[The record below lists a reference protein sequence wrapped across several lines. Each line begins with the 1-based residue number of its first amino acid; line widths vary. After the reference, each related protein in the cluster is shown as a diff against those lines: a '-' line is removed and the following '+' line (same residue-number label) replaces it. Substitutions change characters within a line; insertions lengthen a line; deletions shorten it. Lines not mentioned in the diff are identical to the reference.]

1 MKSIFTIAVATA
13 SFFATSLGAN
23 AASFSKVADDNLFN
37 ALKPDLAFVAEGRMG
52 NNAMNGTHELN
63 FHGANPSNESQTQDE
78 TNFVWSNG
86 ETYDFELRYTASSGL
101 TKFFINEVE
110 QLSYNFSGP
119 FSDIFIRT
127 RATKDGS
134 SINVNNIFLNGEFL
148 DGASSTV
155 AEGGGAWA
163 DSMDY
168 LRITGLSADEDFTLT
183 GNSTMSWGDIVP
195 NNSNLAFQIKVADI
209 ESVSTPEPTVIFG
222 LGLVSASMTLLR
234 RRQKGKMVSN

>member
-1 MKSIFTIAVATA
+1 MKSIFAATVATA
-13 SFFATSLGAN
+13 SFFAAPLAAN

-37 ALKPDLAFVAEGRMG
+37 DLNPDLAFVAEGRMG

-63 FHGANPSNESQTQDE
+63 FHGANPFNESQTQDE
-78 TNFVWSNG
+78 TNFVWNSG
-86 ETYDFELRYTASSGL
+86 QTYDFELSYTADTGL
-101 TKFFINEVE
+101 TKFFIDGVE

-134 SINVNNIFLNGEFL
+134 SINVDNIFLNGEFL

-163 DSMDY
+163 ETMDY
-168 LRITGLSADEDFTLT
+168 LRISGLSADEDFSLT
-183 GNSTMSWGDIVP
+183 GESTMSWGDIVP
-195 NNSNLAFQIKVADI
+195 NNSHLAFQIKVADV
-209 ESVSTPEPTVIFG
+209 ESASTPEPTVIFG
-222 LGLVSASMTLLR
+222 LGLASAGMALLR
-234 RRQKGKMVSN
+234 RRQNG

>member
-1 MKSIFTIAVATA
+1 MKSIFAATVATV
-13 SFFATSLGAN
+13 SFFAAPLAAN
-23 AASFSKVADDNLFN
+23 AASFSKVADDYLFN
-37 ALKPDLAFVAEGRMG
+37 ALNPDLAFVAEGRMG

-63 FHGANPSNESQTQDE
+63 FHGANPFNESQTQDE
-78 TNFVWSNG
+78 TNFVWNKG
-86 ETYDFELRYTASSGL
+86 QTYDFELNYIADTGL
-101 TKFFINEVE
+101 TKFFIDGVE

-134 SINVNNIFLNGEFL
+134 SINVDNIILNGEFL

-163 DSMDY
+163 ETMDY
-168 LRITGLSADEDFTLT
+168 LRITGLSADEDFSLT
-183 GNSTMSWGDIVP
+183 GQSTMSWGDIVP
-195 NNSNLAFQIKVADI
+195 NNSHLAFQIKVADV
-209 ESVSTPEPTVIFG
+209 ESASTPEPTVLFG

-234 RRQKGKMVSN
+234 RRQNG